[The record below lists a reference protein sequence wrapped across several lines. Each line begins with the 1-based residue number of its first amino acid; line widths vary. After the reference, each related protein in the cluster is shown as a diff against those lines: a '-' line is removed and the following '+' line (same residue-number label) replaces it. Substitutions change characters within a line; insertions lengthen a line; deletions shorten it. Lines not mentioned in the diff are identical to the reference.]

1 MMKNK
6 VLVELYIVE
15 ADKYYNVFIPVNE
28 YLGKIVDF
36 IVKSAFE
43 LSDIIPSKNEYYLV
57 DPTTGDV
64 YDNSKLI
71 RDTNIK
77 NAKKIFLV

>member
-1 MMKNK
+1 MKNK

-15 ADKYYNVFIPVNE
+15 ADKYYNVFIPINE

-36 IVKSAFE
+36 IVDSAFE
-43 LSDIIPSKNEYYLV
+43 LSDITPSKSEYYLI
-57 DPTTGDV
+57 DPDNGVV
-64 YDNSKLI
+64 YDNAKLI

>member
-1 MMKNK
+1 MKNK

-15 ADKYYNVFIPVNE
+15 ADKYYDVFIPINE
-28 YLGKIVDF
+28 YLEKIVEF

-43 LSDIIPSKNEYYLV
+43 LSDIIPSKNEYYLINP
-57 DPTTGDV
+57 DNGTV
-64 YDNSKLI
+64 YDNSKLV
-71 RDTNIK
+71 RDTDIR

>member
-1 MMKNK
+1 MKNK

-15 ADKYYNVFIPVNE
+15 ADKYCDVFIPINE

-43 LSDIIPSKNEYYLV
+43 LFDIIPSKEEYYLI
-57 DPTTGDV
+57 DPDNGTV
-64 YDNSKLI
+64 YDNSKLV
-71 RDTNIK
+71 RDTDIK

>member
-1 MMKNK
+1 MKNK

-28 YLGKIVDF
+28 YIGKVVEF
-36 IVKSAFE
+36 ITNSAFE
-43 LSDIIPSKNEYYLV
+43 LSDITPSKQEYYLINP
-57 DPTTGDV
+57 DNGSV
-64 YDNSKLI
+64 YENSKIVRETDI
-71 RDTNIK
+71 R